1 MRKVNIILSVL
12 SSIFTAF
19 LLVFV
24 IFAWYATN
32 KTAYVTG
39 GLGRTKGDDYDLK
52 LQRGIYKYETW
63 FWEDTMDLSITNLQP
78 GDSYFFRFEINYS
91 KGVRFETAFSEI
103 SSALVENGLVSV
115 TSDGNTYVQV
125 NGTSQNWLQAT
136 SNAVNITEV
145 VNGVNQQPKQ
155 LYSIS
160 NGIVN
165 LNTTAYNVAD
175 TFYLY
180 DYGIGNDTFN
190 QDNIISLT
198 DKKQNDQNTNIGRN
212 ILTSNPRVSYDLSTL
227 ASSSGTVYG
236 YFALE
241 FSDSLS
247 TKTYVHID
255 GAVYSD
261 SNLYQCQTLKIGAI
275 ALRDISGE

>member
-12 SSIFTAF
+12 SSIVTAF
-19 LLVFV
+19 LLVFI

-39 GLGRTKGDDYDLK
+39 GFGMTKGDDYDLK

-63 FWEDTMDLSITNLQP
+63 FWEDTNDLSITNLQP

-91 KGVRFETAFSEI
+91 SGVRFETSFTEI
-103 SSALVENGLVSV
+103 TSTLVENGLVSV
-115 TSDGNTYVQV
+115 TSEGNTYVQV
-125 NGTSQNWLQAT
+125 NGTSQNWLKAV
-136 SNAVNITEV
+136 SNSVSITEV
-145 VNGVNQQPKQ
+145 VGGVNQTPKQ
-155 LYSIS
+155 LYTIS
-160 NGIVN
+160 SGIVS

-180 DYGIGNDTFN
+180 DYGIGNDSFN

-198 DKKQNDQNTNIGRN
+198 DKKQNDATANIGRS
-212 ILTSNPRVSYDLSTL
+212 ILTSNPRVGYDLSTL
-227 ASSSGTVYG
+227 SNSSGTVYG

-241 FSDSLS
+241 FSDALS

-255 GAVYSD
+255 GEVYSD
-261 SNLYQCQTLKIGAI
+261 SNLYQCQSLKIGAI
-275 ALRDISGE
+275 ALRDITGD